1 MIICAGI
8 LCSTIQAA
16 PEQSEAAKSDTSS
29 TQPVTSTNINAPESS
44 ETFNISRQL
53 SGEDSIEGFNRTMF
67 YANHFFIRWVF
78 RPVGTVYGSIVPRP
92 GIKAINRFTDNLEF
106 IGRMLSCFCEAKFAG
121 GGVEFLRFLTNTT
134 AGCAGFFEV
143 ADPWFGLKRQDE
155 DFGQAFYCWGIGSG
169 CYMFIPGPGPKNV
182 RDTVGTIFDYAFDP
196 KTYFYGGQS
205 FTYLNLGTHGY
216 ATYERIA
223 LANFDTYEVLKDIG
237 SAQRR
242 LKLTDWV
249 PMPLNQAAPAG
260 NLQEQSGKDAPAVIK
275 TAESPISPLVNEFGK
290 QVIRLPDYHSQ
301 GAALDTLRV
310 EMFDVQ
316 NDDESLWVDLSWWN
330 SDFINQGSIRSVC
343 VNENRRKMDY
353 KLWAQPDKPNAQ
365 LIFIIP
371 GLGSHCLSQTAGAFA
386 EVLFQRG
393 YTVVTMS
400 SSMNWEFMESAGTTL
415 VPGYTPVD
423 AEDARNAIAAISK
436 DLAENKAIIPERKH
450 ILGYSLGALHTLFI
464 AKNEKNDNKLG
475 IDHYIA
481 INPPV
486 DLRYGMSKI
495 DAYYSSWQ
503 ADKTAEQA
511 LEQGLD
517 AMGKYMI
524 IMKKRHPWKV
534 NFELNNQ
541 DLKQNDKSA
550 PAVDGNAK
558 NIYQIDM
565 TEAQAKLLVG
575 YSFKRSIQEVMVC
588 IHHQKDLGI
597 LQTPY
602 SWGGRT
608 ALYEELEEFTFE
620 KYLNTF
626 IIKHYSE
633 VMKKTVT
640 ADELN
645 KASSL
650 RAVSADIAA
659 NPKIHLIHSLDDF
672 LQSDDDRRWLKNT
685 FGEQVVFFEHGGHLG
700 NLYLAKMHETI
711 CEMLK

>member
-1 MIICAGI
+1 
-8 LCSTIQAA
+8 
-16 PEQSEAAKSDTSS
+16 
-29 TQPVTSTNINAPESS
+29 
-44 ETFNISRQL
+44 
-53 SGEDSIEGFNRTMF
+53 
-67 YANHFFIRWVF
+67 
-78 RPVGTVYGSIVPRP
+78 
-92 GIKAINRFTDNLEF
+92 
-106 IGRMLSCFCEAKFAG
+106 
-121 GGVEFLRFLTNTT
+121 
-134 AGCAGFFEV
+134 
-143 ADPWFGLKRQDE
+143 
-155 DFGQAFYCWGIGSG
+155 
-169 CYMFIPGPGPKNV
+169 
-182 RDTVGTIFDYAFDP
+182 
-196 KTYFYGGQS
+196 
-205 FTYLNLGTHGY
+205 
-216 ATYERIA
+216 
-223 LANFDTYEVLKDIG
+223 
-237 SAQRR
+237 
-242 LKLTDWV
+242 
-249 PMPLNQAAPAG
+249 MPLNPAAPAG

-400 SSMNWEFMESAGTTL
+400 SSMNWEFMESAATTL

-423 AEDARNAIAAISK
+423 AEDVRNAIAAISK
-436 DLAENKAIIPERKH
+436 DLAENEAIIPERKH

-464 AKNEKNDNKLG
+464 AKTEKNDNKLG

-503 ADKTAEQA
+503 VDKTAEQA

>member
-1 MIICAGI
+1 
-8 LCSTIQAA
+8 
-16 PEQSEAAKSDTSS
+16 
-29 TQPVTSTNINAPESS
+29 
-44 ETFNISRQL
+44 
-53 SGEDSIEGFNRTMF
+53 
-67 YANHFFIRWVF
+67 
-78 RPVGTVYGSIVPRP
+78 
-92 GIKAINRFTDNLEF
+92 
-106 IGRMLSCFCEAKFAG
+106 
-121 GGVEFLRFLTNTT
+121 
-134 AGCAGFFEV
+134 
-143 ADPWFGLKRQDE
+143 
-155 DFGQAFYCWGIGSG
+155 
-169 CYMFIPGPGPKNV
+169 
-182 RDTVGTIFDYAFDP
+182 
-196 KTYFYGGQS
+196 
-205 FTYLNLGTHGY
+205 
-216 ATYERIA
+216 
-223 LANFDTYEVLKDIG
+223 
-237 SAQRR
+237 
-242 LKLTDWV
+242 
-249 PMPLNQAAPAG
+249 
-260 NLQEQSGKDAPAVIK
+260 
-275 TAESPISPLVNEFGK
+275 
-290 QVIRLPDYHSQ
+290 
-301 GAALDTLRV
+301 
-310 EMFDVQ
+310 
-316 NDDESLWVDLSWWN
+316 
-330 SDFINQGSIRSVC
+330 
-343 VNENRRKMDY
+343 
-353 KLWAQPDKPNAQ
+353 
-365 LIFIIP
+365 
-371 GLGSHCLSQTAGAFA
+371 
-386 EVLFQRG
+386 
-393 YTVVTMS
+393 
-400 SSMNWEFMESAGTTL
+400 MESAGTTL